1 MLAKFA
7 IKTLLVLSN
16 NLFTDLFTHKGLCLI
31 INNIEFDHSKSI
43 PSGEAD
49 EATMRKIFELRGFD
63 VKAHRN
69 LSKSEMLKILEEY
82 QKRKHTG
89 CFVIIILSHGENG
102 VVLSR
107 DDQELSIEDDI
118 AKKFHKTECPSLDG
132 KPRILIISAQ
142 TSQQHSLECKNISK
156 TMVDPTETY
165 GDLTETSS
173 DLTETMVDPTETT
186 SDLTETS
193 DNFTETTTD
202 PTETSNDLTEKRD
215 RMTSSFSRAENEED
229 DIAIIVVSAHTS
241 QHRSLEHTSL
251 KTTDLTEN
259 ANDSTEFET
268 SIDFTENENRL
279 TSSISRAQN
288 EEDDVSSDDVPNP
301 GNPSNLDVN
310 GSSHFTKL
318 FDQVMNDEMHTHM
331 EFNAIMTSLQ
341 NRISKNQHEDRNP
354 STVQILSKLK
364 TKYHFKM

>member
-7 IKTLLVLSN
+7 IKKLVVLSN
-16 NLFTDLFTHKGLCLI
+16 NLFTDLFTYNGLCLI

-142 TSQQHSLECKNISK
+142 TSQPHSLECENISK
-156 TMVDPTETY
+156 TMVDPTEIF
-165 GDLTETSS
+165 GDLTETSN
-173 DLTETMVDPTETT
+173 DLTETTI
-186 SDLTETS
+186 
-193 DNFTETTTD
+193 D
-202 PTETSNDLTEKRD
+202 PTETSNDLTETTIDPTEISDDLTEKRD

-229 DIAIIVVSAHTS
+229 DIAIIIVSEHTS
-241 QHRSLEHTSL
+241 QHRSLGHTCTSS

-279 TSSISRAQN
+279 TSSVSRAQS
-288 EEDDVSSDDVPNP
+288 EEDDVSSDDVTNP
-301 GNPSNLDVN
+301 GKPSNLDVN

-318 FDQVMNDEMHTHM
+318 FYQVMNDEMHMNM
-331 EFNAIMTSLQ
+331 EFNDIMTNLQ
-341 NRISKNQHEDRNP
+341 NRISKDQHENRNQ
-354 STVQILSKLK
+354 STVQIVSKLK
-364 TKYHFKM
+364 TKYHFKT